1 MILKILKGGH
11 TMTIV
16 IVEDTQFKRDQL
28 IRFLKKENI
37 QCESFEY
44 VNYALRHIRKER
56 ENISG
61 IILDLGLETMPGAD
75 DATLYRGLD
84 VLKEMKR
91 LKVNIPVLINST
103 TELEMVSCEYSNV
116 FGYRTDMED
125 YDSLE
130 NFIYFL
136 RQREEQ

>member
-1 MILKILKGGH
+1 M
-11 TMTIV
+11 MIV

-28 IRFLKKENI
+28 IRFFNKENI

-56 ENISG
+56 GNISG
-61 IILDLGLETMPGAD
+61 IILDLGLETMPGAN

-91 LKVNIPVLINST
+91 LKLDIPVLINST
-103 TELEMVSCEYSNV
+103 TELEMVSCEYPNV
-116 FGYRTDMED
+116 FSHRTDMDD
-125 YDSLE
+125 YESLE
-130 NFIYFL
+130 NFVFFL

>member
-1 MILKILKGGH
+1 M
-11 TMTIV
+11 MIV

-28 IRFLKKENI
+28 IRFFNKENI

-61 IILDLGLETMPGAD
+61 IILDLGLETMPGAN

-84 VLKEMKR
+84 VLKEMTR
-91 LKVNIPVLINST
+91 LKLDIPVLINST
-103 TELEMVSCEYSNV
+103 TELEMVSCEYPNV
-116 FGYRTDMED
+116 FSHRTDMDD
-125 YDSLE
+125 YESLE
-130 NFIYFL
+130 NFVFFL